1 MLLFTAYGYAHLHF
15 CTALRGG
22 DSLLFAADTALLGID
37 KVIAYHCNRFKRI
50 PCYAGR
56 KSRIYPAPKL
66 AVDYLIAFVY
76 LHVEF
81 AFQAAATSTAFCA
94 KILFK
99 IVIVPAPS
107 HVLYCT
113 QQRPVIWHMLR
124 QKQ

>member
-56 KSRIYPAPKL
+56 KSIWL
-66 AVDYLIAFVY
+66 
-76 LHVEF
+76 
-81 AFQAAATSTAFCA
+81 FQAHALRFRESIHC
-94 KILFK
+94 
-99 IVIVPAPS
+99 
-107 HVLYCT
+107 
-113 QQRPVIWHMLR
+113 LR
-124 QKQ
+124 QAHAHRYAEHVP